1 MVLKTKWFVSLLCA
15 SSAIIF
21 ALPVSAKWVKVG
33 TTGNGETYYFE
44 NTKITRINDSIRY
57 QYKTVLPREDY
68 SGVKSVRFQME
79 GDCLL
84 KQTRSL
90 EAIAYNAR
98 GKKVGHQV
106 YQGTN
111 EQPKRIVLSGSQEEY
126 LLQQVCAIR

>member
-21 ALPVSAKWVKVG
+21 ALPASAKWVKVG
-33 TTGNGETYYFE
+33 TAATGETYYFE
-44 NTKITRINDSIRY
+44 DAKITRINESIRY
-57 QYKTVLPREDY
+57 QYRTVLPREDY

-84 KQTRSL
+84 KLTRSL
-90 EAIAYNAR
+90 EATAYNAR
-98 GKKVGHQV
+98 GRKVGHQAYEGV
-106 YQGTN
+106 NQ
-111 EQPKRIVLSGSQEEY
+111 QPKRIVLSGSQEEY